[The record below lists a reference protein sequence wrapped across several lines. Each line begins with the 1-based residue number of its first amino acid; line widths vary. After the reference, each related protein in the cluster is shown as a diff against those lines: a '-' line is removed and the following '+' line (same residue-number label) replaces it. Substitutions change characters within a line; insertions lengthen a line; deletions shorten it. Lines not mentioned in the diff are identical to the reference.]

1 MGTVLKGDISVVE
14 NGLKVMSLDNGER
27 EEVHTLKYYGIG
39 INEIMK
45 ERQKLGYL
53 KKQGVSNIK
62 YYVGMKGKTK
72 SCHLQL
78 PTKDVRGH
86 SPKV

>member
-53 KKQGVSNIK
+53 KKTRGEQYQVL
-62 YYVGMKGKTK
+62 
-72 SCHLQL
+72 CRDQR
-78 PTKDVRGH
+78 KD
-86 SPKV
+86 